1 MESMGGMETPG
12 IAPPLRG
19 IARESVHWSIGFSLL
34 LIVLG
39 LVALAI
45 PFFAGVVIETIVAWL
60 LIFGGI
66 GHFVLAWHVRGA
78 GAHLWEFLV
87 GVAYIAA
94 GIFLFLHPVAGL
106 VSLTLFLG
114 AYLFIKGI
122 LELIAGFSVRGLAG
136 GAWIF
141 VDAIVSIVLAVFIW
155 MHLPFS
161 AEWVVGTLLGVTIL
175 FSGISRLVFGL
186 AARRTHAGLLRVSE
200 GSL

>member
-1 MESMGGMETPG
+1 M
-12 IAPPLRG
+12 RG
-19 IARESVHWSIGFSLL
+19 IARESVRWSIWFSVL

-39 LVALAI
+39 LVALAA

-60 LIFGGI
+60 LILGGI

-78 GAHLWEFLV
+78 GAHIWEFLV
-87 GVAYIAA
+87 GLAYIAA
-94 GIFLFLHPVAGL
+94 GVFLFLHPLAGL

-122 LELIAGFSVRGLAG
+122 FELIAGFSVRGQAG

-141 VDAIVSIVLAVFIW
+141 VDAIISIILAVFIW
-155 MHLPFS
+155 RHLPYS
-161 AEWVVGTLLGVTIL
+161 AEWVMGTLLGFAIL

-186 AARRTHAGLLRVSE
+186 AARRTHAALL
-200 GSL
+200 